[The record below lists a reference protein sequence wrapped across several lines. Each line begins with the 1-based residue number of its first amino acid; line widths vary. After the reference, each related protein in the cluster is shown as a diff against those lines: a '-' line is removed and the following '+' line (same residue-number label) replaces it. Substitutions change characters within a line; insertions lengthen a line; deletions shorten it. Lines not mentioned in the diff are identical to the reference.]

1 MLEVEKANKR
11 KILST
16 VDRLGRKY
24 YNLCEELGSSVED
37 FGADQTPL
45 LEVQK
50 LLNEAIALL
59 SVKKEEKMKAV
70 RVLFKKED
78 QLCRRLC
85 IDVSPTNRDKIPT
98 DAQIQVLQDNIK
110 KLKAE
115 IGRR

>member
-1 MLEVEKANKR
+1 MEVEKTNKR

-24 YNLCEELGSSVED
+24 YNLCKELGSSVED

-50 LLNEAIALL
+50 LLNDAIALL
-59 SVKKEEKMKAV
+59 NVKKEEKMKVV
-70 RVLFKKED
+70 RLLFKKED

-85 IDVSPTNRDKIPT
+85 IAVSPTNRDKIPT
-98 DAQIQVLQDNIK
+98 DAQFQILQDRIK
-110 KLKAE
+110 NLKAE
-115 IGRR
+115 IGQK